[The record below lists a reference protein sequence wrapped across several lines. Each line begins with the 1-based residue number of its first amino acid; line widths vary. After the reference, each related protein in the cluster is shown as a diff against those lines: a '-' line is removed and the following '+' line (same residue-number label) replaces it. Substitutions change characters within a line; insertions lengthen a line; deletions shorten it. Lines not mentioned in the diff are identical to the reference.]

1 MKAKE
6 IREMAE
12 NDIRERIVAEEA
24 NLVQMKMNHVIS
36 PMEDTSK
43 IRKARKDIARMK
55 TILTEIENAKTE

>member
-12 NDIRERIVAEEA
+12 SDLRERIVSEEA

-43 IRKARKDIARMK
+43 IRKTRKDIARMK
-55 TILTEIENAKTE
+55 TILAEIENAKTE